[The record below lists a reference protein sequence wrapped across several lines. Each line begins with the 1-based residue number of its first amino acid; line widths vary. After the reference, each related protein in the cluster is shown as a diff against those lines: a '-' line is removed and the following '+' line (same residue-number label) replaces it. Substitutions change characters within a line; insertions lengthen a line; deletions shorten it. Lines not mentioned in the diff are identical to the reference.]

1 MTLGEKIKM
10 ARKNQKMTQVQL
22 AEKINVSI
30 RTVKAYENNDQQPRQ
45 GNLYMLARVLRV
57 SIKYLTDE
65 SCDDPTEDLEKDG
78 YIIQARE
85 LHGAKG
91 ARDVQELLDD
101 NAALFAGGELS
112 DSEKDIFFQTVM
124 EMYLD
129 SKKQAKEKF
138 GKKTK

>member
-1 MTLGEKIKM
+1 MTLGEKIKK
-10 ARKNQKMTQVQL
+10 ARKIRGLTQTQL

-30 RTVKAYENNDQQPRQ
+30 RTVKSYENDDQQPRQ

-85 LHGAKG
+85 LHGSKG
-91 ARDVQELLDD
+91 AQDIQELLAD
-101 NAALFAGGELS
+101 NAALFEGGQLS
-112 DSEKDIFFQTVM
+112 DSEKDMFFQTVM

-138 GKKTK
+138 GRKS

>member
-1 MTLGEKIKM
+1 MTLGEKIKK
-10 ARKNQKMTQVQL
+10 ARKIRGLTQTQL

-45 GNLYMLARVLRV
+45 GNLYMIARVLKV

-85 LHGAKG
+85 LHGSKG
-91 ARDVQELLDD
+91 AQDIQELLAD
-101 NAALFAGGELS
+101 NAALLAGGQLL
-112 DSEKDIFFQTVM
+112 DSEKDMYFQTIV

-138 GKKTK
+138 GRKS

>member
-1 MTLGEKIKM
+1 MTLGEKIKK
-10 ARKNQKMTQVQL
+10 ARKIRGLTQTQL

-45 GNLYMLARVLRV
+45 GNLYMIARVLKV

-85 LHGAKG
+85 LHGSKG
-91 ARDVQELLDD
+91 AQDIQELLAD
-101 NAALFAGGELS
+101 NAALFAGGQLS
-112 DSEKDIFFQTVM
+112 DSEKDMFFQTVM

-138 GKKTK
+138 GRKS

>member
-1 MTLGEKIKM
+1 MTLGEKIKK
-10 ARKNQKMTQVQL
+10 ARKIRGLTQTQL

-45 GNLYMLARVLRV
+45 GNLYMIARVLKV

-85 LHGAKG
+85 LHGSKG
-91 ARDVQELLDD
+91 AQDIQELLAD
-101 NAALFAGGELS
+101 NAALFAGGQLS
-112 DSEKDIFFQTVM
+112 DSEKDMYFQTIM

-138 GKKTK
+138 GRKS

>member
-1 MTLGEKIKM
+1 MTLGEKIKK
-10 ARKNQKMTQVQL
+10 ARKIRGLTQTQL

-30 RTVKAYENNDQQPRQ
+30 RTVKSYENDDQQPRQ

-85 LHGAKG
+85 LHGSKG
-91 ARDVQELLDD
+91 AQDIQELLAD
-101 NAALFAGGELS
+101 NAALFAGGQLS
-112 DSEKDIFFQTVM
+112 DSEKDMFFQTIM

-138 GKKTK
+138 GRKS

>member
-1 MTLGEKIKM
+1 MTLGEKIKT
-10 ARKNQKMTQVQL
+10 ARKAKGLTQVQL

-30 RTVKAYENNDQQPRQ
+30 RTVKAYENNEQQPRQ

-65 SCDDPTEDLEKDG
+65 TCVDPTEDLEKDG

-85 LHGAKG
+85 LHGTRG
-91 ARDVQELLDD
+91 AHDVQELLDD

-112 DSEKDIFFQTVM
+112 DCEKDMFFQTIM

-138 GKKTK
+138 GRKN

>member
-1 MTLGEKIKM
+1 MTLGEKIKK
-10 ARKNQKMTQVQL
+10 ARKIRGLTQTQL

-45 GNLYMLARVLRV
+45 GNLYMIARVLKV

-85 LHGAKG
+85 LHGSKG
-91 ARDVQELLDD
+91 AQDIQELLAD
-101 NAALFAGGELS
+101 NAALFAGGQLS
-112 DSEKDIFFQTVM
+112 DSEKDMFFQTIM

-138 GKKTK
+138 GRKS